1 MTRPR
6 YLQAVQGQAPTGPT
20 AVDHPVPAASVP
32 FGPDHRGLDG
42 VLELSERGRHS
53 ATELRVLLALVDRRD
68 ASIPELAEL
77 LGAPPADLRPAARQL
92 ARRGLLRSWHL
103 ARTEQTL
110 FALTAAGLATTQELL
125 TAAGQAITTAAADA
139 PQAAVVALKPDARAP
154 LATNGSRAQAIEAA
168 L

>member
-20 AVDHPVPAASVP
+20 AVDHPGPAASLP
-32 FGPDHRGLDG
+32 FGADHRGLDG
-42 VLELSERGRHS
+42 VLELLERGRHS
-53 ATELRVLLALVDRRD
+53 ATELRVLLELVDRRY
-68 ASIPELAEL
+68 ASIPELAEV
-77 LGAPPADLRPAARQL
+77 LGAPPGDLRPAARRL
-92 ARRGLLRSWHL
+92 ARRGLLRSWHV
-103 ARTEQTL
+103 ARTERTL

-125 TAAGQAITTAAADA
+125 MAAGQATVAADA
-139 PQAAVVALKPDARAP
+139 PKASVVALKPDARGP